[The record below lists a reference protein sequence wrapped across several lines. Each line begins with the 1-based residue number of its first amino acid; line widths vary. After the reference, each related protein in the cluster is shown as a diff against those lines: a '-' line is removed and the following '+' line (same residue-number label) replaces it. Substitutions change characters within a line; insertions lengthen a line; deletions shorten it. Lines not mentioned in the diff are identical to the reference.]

1 MNAGYW
7 LQQVLNG
14 LSLACLYATLAT
26 AYALMQGITNRIV
39 LSFGDFASFGAFM
52 AVYAAIWSL
61 LQGYDAFLP
70 IFFALISGMAVA
82 AAVGRFAESQV
93 FGPLAQAPSQAIM
106 IASIGVSIVIQ
117 EVLRLQSNA
126 RDQWIPPLFD
136 GGLTVAGGAFPVTIG
151 QSQVAVM
158 AASCAALLSVFFV
171 MRHTAAGRLWRA
183 VSQNPRLAQ
192 LIGIDTA
199 TVFRWSFM
207 AAGALAGLAGGMV
220 AVSYGGVGFIMGLV
234 LGFKAMFAAII
245 GGFGK
250 ISGAVA
256 GGVFL
261 AFVETAWV
269 SIFPGD
275 YRDVA
280 VFGIII
286 FILVIKPEG
295 LLGGIEQRESEI

>member
-7 LQQVLNG
+7 LQQFLNG

-26 AYALMQGITNRIV
+26 AYAIMQGITNRIV
-39 LSFGDFASFGAFM
+39 LSFGDFGSFGAFM

-61 LQGYDAFLP
+61 LRGHDAFFL
-70 IFFALISGMAVA
+70 IVIALVAGMAVA
-82 AAVGRFAESQV
+82 AALGRVVEAQV
-93 FGPLAQAPSQAIM
+93 FGPLARAPNQAIM

-117 EVLRLQSNA
+117 ETLRLQSNA

-136 GGLTVAGGAFPVTIG
+136 SSLTVTEGAFPVTIG
-151 QSQVAVM
+151 FAPIAAMLAASLAILMVLAVM
-158 AASCAALLSVFFV
+158 RYTS
-171 MRHTAAGRLWRA
+171 AGRLWRA
-183 VSQNPRLAQ
+183 VSQNARLAQ
-192 LIGIDTA
+192 LIGIDTSG
-199 TVFRWSFM
+199 VFRWSFV
-207 AAGALAGLAGGMV
+207 AASALAGLAGGIV
-220 AVSYGGVGFIMGLV
+220 AVNYGGVSFIMGLV

-250 ISGAVA
+250 IGGAIA
-256 GGVFL
+256 GGIFL
-261 AFVETAWV
+261 AFVETLWV
-269 SIFPGD
+269 SMFPGD

-295 LLGGIEQRESEI
+295 LLGGIDQRESEI

>member
-14 LSLACLYATLAT
+14 LSLACLYVTLAT
-26 AYALMQGITNRIV
+26 AYALLQGITNRIV
-39 LSFGDFASFGAFM
+39 LCFGDFASFGAFM

-61 LQGYDAFLP
+61 IQGHDAFLP
-70 IFFALISGMAVA
+70 IFFALLSGMAVA
-82 AAVGRFAESQV
+82 AAIGRFAEAQI
-93 FGPLAQAPSQAIM
+93 FGPLARAPSQAIM

-136 GGLTVAGGAFPVTIG
+136 SSLTVAGGAFPVMIG
-151 QSQVAVM
+151 QAQTAAM
-158 AASCAALLSVFFV
+158 AASCTAILAVLVV
-171 MRHTAAGRLWRA
+171 MRYTAAGRLWRA
-183 VSQNPRLAQ
+183 VSQNAKLAQ
-192 LIGIDTA
+192 LVGIDTA
-199 TVFRWSFM
+199 AVFRWSFV
-207 AAGALAGLAGGMV
+207 AASALAGLAGGMV
-220 AVSYGGVGFIMGLV
+220 AISYGGVGFIMGLV

-245 GGFGK
+245 GGFGR
-250 ISGAVA
+250 IGGAIA

-261 AFVETAWV
+261 AFVETVWV
-269 SIFPGD
+269 SLFPGD

-286 FILVIKPEG
+286 LVLVIRPEG
-295 LLGGIEQRESEI
+295 LLGSIEQRESEV